1 MRRHPTF
8 PSDDLREREPDGSRG
23 SYPRDIARRRRQL
36 GLPVTPEE
44 HAAYARGEYAE
55 PPVTAAQMART
66 LREVLPRCRPGPFRA
81 ALLEVA
87 ARIRARHREPGEEG

>member
-1 MRRHPTF
+1 MKKTRGWVDEGAVELPEAKRHGT
-8 PSDDLREREPDGSRG
+8 
-23 SYPRDIARRRRQL
+23 YPPDIARRRRQL

-55 PPVTAAQMART
+55 PPVTDAQMART
-66 LREVLPRCRPGPFRA
+66 LRDVLPRCRPGPFRT

-87 ARIRARHREPGEEG
+87 ARIRARNREPGEEG